1 MDHKLKCCSKISKC
15 VLYRHLRVNL
25 QQQEMASLSSDRLCE
40 EPPFT
45 YYCVDLLG
53 SFVTKEGH
61 KELKGYGAL
70 FTCLSSR
77 AIHTETVA

>member
-1 MDHKLKCCSKISKC
+1 
-15 VLYRHLRVNL
+15 
-25 QQQEMASLSSDRLCE
+25 MASLSSDRLSE

-53 SFVTKEGH
+53 SFVTKEGY